1 MTDNKHGYKAYDP
14 GLVCRGYQYE
24 EGKTYKKNGHG
35 VCVGGVTHYCVNP
48 FDVLNHYPLVRNDGK
63 FSEFTTVEAIDEP
76 VTDDG
81 RKFATSTIKI
91 GVKLGFAGFVK
102 ACIDFVYEKTIKNM
116 PSDKVETGGSAQIG
130 SSGGFA
136 QIGSSGG
143 FAQIGSSGDY
153 AKIGSSGNS
162 AQIGSSG
169 GFAQIG
175 SSGGFAQIGSSGDY
189 AKIGSS
195 GNFAKIGSS
204 GDSAQIGSSGN
215 SAKIG
220 SSGDSAQI
228 GSSGDFAKIG
238 SSGNSAKIGSSGDSA
253 QIGSSGDYAQ
263 IGSSGNSAKIGSSGD
278 SAQIGSSGGFAQIGS
293 SGGFAQIGSSGD
305 SAQIGS
311 SGNFAKIDISGN
323 TSVGAAIGLNSIIK
337 GAVGNWITLA
347 EWAYDSDKQR
357 CAPVCVKSAQIDGE
371 IIKADTWYKLADG
384 EFVEVADE

>member
-1 MTDNKHGYKAYDP
+1 MTDNKHGYKAYEP

-48 FDVLNHYPLVRNDGK
+48 FDVLDHYPLVREDGK

-116 PSDKVETGGSAQIG
+116 PSDKVETGNSAQIG
-130 SSGGFA
+130 SSGNNA
-136 QIGSSGG
+136 KIGSSGNN
-143 FAQIGSSGDY
+143 AKIGSSGY
-153 AKIGSSGNS
+153 SAQIGSSGNS

-169 GFAQIG
+169 NFAK
-175 SSGGFAQIGSSGDY
+175 IGSSGDS

-204 GDSAQIGSSGN
+204 GDSA
-215 SAKIG
+215 KIG
-220 SSGDSAQI
+220 SSGDSA
-228 GSSGDFAKIG
+228 
-238 SSGNSAKIGSSGDSA
+238 
-253 QIGSSGDYAQ
+253 
-263 IGSSGNSAKIGSSGD
+263 
-278 SAQIGSSGGFAQIGS
+278 
-293 SGGFAQIGSSGD
+293 
-305 SAQIGS
+305 
-311 SGNFAKIDISGN
+311 KIDISGN
-323 TSVGAAIGLNSIIK
+323 ASVGAAIGINSIIK

-357 CAPVCVKSAQIDGE
+357 CAPVCVKSAQIDGQ
-371 IIKADTWYKLADG
+371 IIKADTWYKLTDG

>member
-153 AKIGSSGNS
+153 AKIGSSGN
-162 AQIGSSG
+162 
-169 GFAQIG
+169 FAK
-175 SSGGFAQIGSSGDY
+175 IGSSGDY

-204 GDSAQIGSSGN
+204 GDS
-215 SAKIG
+215 
-220 SSGDSAQI
+220 
-228 GSSGDFAKIG
+228 
-238 SSGNSAKIGSSGDSA
+238 
-253 QIGSSGDYAQ
+253 AQ

>member
-1 MTDNKHGYKAYDP
+1 MTDNKHGYKAYEP

-48 FDVLNHYPLVRNDGK
+48 FDVLDHYPLVREDGK

-116 PSDKVETGGSAQIG
+116 PSDKVETGYSAQIG
-130 SSGGFA
+130 SSGNN
-136 QIGSSGG
+136 
-143 FAQIGSSGDY
+143 AQIGSSGDGAKIGSSGNS

-169 GFAQIG
+169 
-175 SSGGFAQIGSSGDY
+175 Y
-189 AKIGSS
+189 
-195 GNFAKIGSS
+195 
-204 GDSAQIGSSGN
+204 SAQIGSSGN
-215 SAKIG
+215 NAQIGSSGNNAKIGSSGYSAQIGSSGDGAKIG

-228 GSSGDFAKIG
+228 GSSGDSAQIGSSGNNAKIGSSGDGAQIGSSGDGAKIG
-238 SSGNSAKIGSSGDSA
+238 SSGNSAKIGSSG
-253 QIGSSGDYAQ
+253 Y
-263 IGSSGNSAKIGSSGD
+263 SAKID
-278 SAQIGSSGGFAQIGS
+278 V
-293 SGGFAQIGSSGD
+293 
-305 SAQIGS
+305 
-311 SGNFAKIDISGN
+311 SGNG
-323 TSVGAAIGLNSIIK
+323 SVGAAVGIGSVIK

-347 EWAYDSDKQR
+347 EWVYDNDKQR
-357 CAPVCVKSAQIDGE
+357 HIPVCVKSAQIDGE
-371 IIKADTWYKLADG
+371 IIKADTWYKLSGG
-384 EFVEVADE
+384 EFIEVDDE

>member
-1 MTDNKHGYKAYDP
+1 MTDNKHGYKAYEP

-48 FDVLNHYPLVRNDGK
+48 FDVLDHYPLVRNDGK

-76 VTDDG
+76 VTDDNQ
-81 RKFATSTIKI
+81 KFATSTIKI
-91 GVKLGFAGFVK
+91 GVKLGFSGFIK
-102 ACIDFVYEKTIKNM
+102 ACVDFACEKTIKSM
-116 PSDKVETGGSAQIG
+116 PSNKVNKGNSAQ
-130 SSGGFA
+130 
-136 QIGSSGG
+136 
-143 FAQIGSSGDY
+143 
-153 AKIGSSGNS
+153 IGSSGNS

-169 GFAQIG
+169 DFAQIG
-175 SSGGFAQIGSSGDY
+175 SSGNS

-195 GNFAKIGSS
+195 GN
-204 GDSAQIGSSGN
+204 SAQIGSSGN

-220 SSGDSAQI
+220 SSGYSAQIGSSGNYAQIGSSGNSAQIGSSGYSAQIGSSGNFAQIGSSGYSAKIGSSGDSAKI

-238 SSGNSAKIGSSGDSA
+238 SSGNSA
-253 QIGSSGDYAQ
+253 Q
-263 IGSSGNSAKIGSSGD
+263 
-278 SAQIGSSGGFAQIGS
+278 
-293 SGGFAQIGSSGD
+293 
-305 SAQIGS
+305 
-311 SGNFAKIDISGN
+311 IDISGN
-323 TSVGAAIGLNSIIK
+323 TSVGAAIGINSIIK

>member
-1 MTDNKHGYKAYDP
+1 MNDNKLGFKAYDP

-48 FDVLNHYPLVRNDGK
+48 LDVLDYYPLVRKDGK

-116 PSDKVETGGSAQIG
+116 PSDKVETGY
-130 SSGGFA
+130 FA
-136 QIGSSGG
+136 QIGSSG
-143 FAQIGSSGDY
+143 Y
-153 AKIGSSGNS
+153 
-162 AQIGSSG
+162 
-169 GFAQIG
+169 
-175 SSGGFAQIGSSGDY
+175 
-189 AKIGSS
+189 
-195 GNFAKIGSS
+195 
-204 GDSAQIGSSGN
+204 
-215 SAKIG
+215 
-220 SSGDSAQI
+220 
-228 GSSGDFAKIG
+228 
-238 SSGNSAKIGSSGDSA
+238 
-253 QIGSSGDYAQ
+253 
-263 IGSSGNSAKIGSSGD
+263 
-278 SAQIGSSGGFAQIGS
+278 
-293 SGGFAQIGSSGD
+293 FAQIGSSGD

-311 SGNFAKIDISGN
+311 SGNSAQIGSSGNSAKIGSSGGYAKIGSSGDFAQIGSSGFSAKIGSSGFSAQIGSSGDYAQIGSSGGYARIDISGN
-323 TSVGAAIGLNSIIK
+323 TSVGAAIGINSIIK

>member
-48 FDVLNHYPLVRNDGK
+48 FDVLDHYPLVHEDGK

-116 PSDKVETGGSAQIG
+116 PSDKVETGYS
-130 SSGGFA
+130 
-136 QIGSSGG
+136 
-143 FAQIGSSGDY
+143 AQIGSSGDY

-169 GFAQIG
+169 DSAKIGSSGSYAQIG
-175 SSGGFAQIGSSGDY
+175 SSGYS
-189 AKIGSS
+189 
-195 GNFAKIGSS
+195 AKIGSS
-204 GDSAQIGSSGN
+204 GD

-228 GSSGDFAKIG
+228 GSSGDSAKIG
-238 SSGNSAKIGSSGDSA
+238 SSGDYAKIGSSGDSA
-253 QIGSSGDYAQ
+253 
-263 IGSSGNSAKIGSSGD
+263 KIGSSGY
-278 SAQIGSSGGFAQIGS
+278 SAQIGS

-305 SAQIGS
+305 SAKIGSSGSYAQIGSSGDSAKIGSSGYSAQIGSSGDYAKIGSSGSYAKIGSSGSYAQIGS
-311 SGNFAKIDISGN
+311 SGNSAQIDISGN
-323 TSVGAAIGLNSIIK
+323 TSVGAAIGINSIIK

-384 EFVEVADE
+384 EFAEVADE

>member
-153 AKIGSSGNS
+153 AKIGSSGN
-162 AQIGSSG
+162 
-169 GFAQIG
+169 
-175 SSGGFAQIGSSGDY
+175 
-189 AKIGSS
+189 
-195 GNFAKIGSS
+195 
-204 GDSAQIGSSGN
+204 
-215 SAKIG
+215 
-220 SSGDSAQI
+220 
-228 GSSGDFAKIG
+228 
-238 SSGNSAKIGSSGDSA
+238 
-253 QIGSSGDYAQ
+253 
-263 IGSSGNSAKIGSSGD
+263 
-278 SAQIGSSGGFAQIGS
+278 
-293 SGGFAQIGSSGD
+293 
-305 SAQIGS
+305 
-311 SGNFAKIDISGN
+311 FAKIDISGN

>member
-1 MTDNKHGYKAYDP
+1 MTDNKHGYKAYEP

-48 FDVLNHYPLVRNDGK
+48 FDVLNHYPLVREDGK

-76 VTDDG
+76 VTNDG

-116 PSDKVETGGSAQIG
+116 PSDKVETG
-130 SSGGFA
+130 
-136 QIGSSGG
+136 
-143 FAQIGSSGDY
+143 DY
-153 AKIGSSGNS
+153 AKIGSSGDYAQIGSLGYS

-169 GFAQIG
+169 
-175 SSGGFAQIGSSGDY
+175 Y
-189 AKIGSS
+189 
-195 GNFAKIGSS
+195 
-204 GDSAQIGSSGN
+204 

-228 GSSGDFAKIG
+228 GSSGYSAQIGSSGYSAQIGSSGSFAKIG
-238 SSGNSAKIGSSGDSA
+238 SSGDYAKIGSSGD
-253 QIGSSGDYAQ
+253 Y
-263 IGSSGNSAKIGSSGD
+263 
-278 SAQIGSSGGFAQIGS
+278 
-293 SGGFAQIGSSGD
+293 
-305 SAQIGS
+305 
-311 SGNFAKIDISGN
+311 AKIDISGN
-323 TSVGAAIGLNSIIK
+323 DSVGAAIGIGGIIK

-347 EWAYDSDKQR
+347 EWVYDDDKQR

>member
-130 SSGGFA
+130 SSG
-136 QIGSSGG
+136 
-143 FAQIGSSGDY
+143 
-153 AKIGSSGNS
+153 
-162 AQIGSSG
+162 
-169 GFAQIG
+169 
-175 SSGGFAQIGSSGDY
+175 DY

-204 GDSAQIGSSGN
+204 GDS
-215 SAKIG
+215 
-220 SSGDSAQI
+220 
-228 GSSGDFAKIG
+228 
-238 SSGNSAKIGSSGDSA
+238 
-253 QIGSSGDYAQ
+253 AQ

>member
-48 FDVLNHYPLVRNDGK
+48 FDVLDHYPLVREDGK

-91 GVKLGFAGFVK
+91 GVKLGFAGFIK

-116 PSDKVETGGSAQIG
+116 PSDKVDTGYAAKIGSSGNYAQIGSSGDSAQIG
-130 SSGGFA
+130 SSGYFA
-136 QIGSSGG
+136 QIGSSGN
-143 FAQIGSSGDY
+143 Y
-153 AKIGSSGNS
+153 AKIGSSGN
-162 AQIGSSG
+162 
-169 GFAQIG
+169 
-175 SSGGFAQIGSSGDY
+175 Y

-195 GNFAKIGSS
+195 GNYAKIGSS

-215 SAKIG
+215 YAKIGSSGDSAKIG
-220 SSGDSAQI
+220 SSGDS
-228 GSSGDFAKIG
+228 
-238 SSGNSAKIGSSGDSA
+238 
-253 QIGSSGDYAQ
+253 
-263 IGSSGNSAKIGSSGD
+263 
-278 SAQIGSSGGFAQIGS
+278 
-293 SGGFAQIGSSGD
+293 
-305 SAQIGS
+305 
-311 SGNFAKIDISGN
+311 AKIDISGN
-323 TSVGAAIGLNSIIK
+323 TSVGAAIGINSIIK

>member
-153 AKIGSSGNS
+153 AKIGSSGN
-162 AQIGSSG
+162 
-169 GFAQIG
+169 
-175 SSGGFAQIGSSGDY
+175 
-189 AKIGSS
+189 
-195 GNFAKIGSS
+195 FAKIGSS

-220 SSGDSAQI
+220 SSGDY
-228 GSSGDFAKIG
+228 AK
-238 SSGNSAKIGSSGDSA
+238 
-253 QIGSSGDYAQ
+253 

>member
-1 MTDNKHGYKAYDP
+1 MTDNKHGYKAYEP

-76 VTDDG
+76 VTDDNQ
-81 RKFATSTIKI
+81 KFATSTIKI
-91 GVKLGFAGFVK
+91 GVKLGFSGFIK
-102 ACIDFVYEKTIKNM
+102 ACIDFACEKTIKNM
-116 PSDKVETGGSAQIG
+116 PSNKVNKGDYAQIG
-130 SSGGFA
+130 SSG
-136 QIGSSGG
+136 
-143 FAQIGSSGDY
+143 
-153 AKIGSSGNS
+153 N
-162 AQIGSSG
+162 
-169 GFAQIG
+169 
-175 SSGGFAQIGSSGDY
+175 
-189 AKIGSS
+189 
-195 GNFAKIGSS
+195 
-204 GDSAQIGSSGN
+204 SAQIGSSGN

-228 GSSGDFAKIG
+228 GSSGDFAQIG
-238 SSGNSAKIGSSGDSA
+238 SSGNYAQIGSSGDFAQIGSSGDFAKIGSSGDSA
-253 QIGSSGDYAQ
+253 
-263 IGSSGNSAKIGSSGD
+263 KIGSSGD
-278 SAQIGSSGGFAQIGS
+278 
-293 SGGFAQIGSSGD
+293 FAQIGSSGD
-305 SAQIGS
+305 SAQ
-311 SGNFAKIDISGN
+311 IDISGN
-323 TSVGAAIGLNSIIK
+323 TSVGAAIGINSIIK

>member
-35 VCVGGVTHYCVNP
+35 VRVGVVTHYCVNP

-91 GVKLGFAGFVK
+91 GVKLGSAGFVK

-116 PSDKVETGGSAQIG
+116 PSDKVETGG
-130 SSGGFA
+130 
-136 QIGSSGG
+136 
-143 FAQIGSSGDY
+143 
-153 AKIGSSGNS
+153 
-162 AQIGSSG
+162 
-169 GFAQIG
+169 
-175 SSGGFAQIGSSGDY
+175 
-189 AKIGSS
+189 
-195 GNFAKIGSS
+195 
-204 GDSAQIGSSGN
+204 
-215 SAKIG
+215 
-220 SSGDSAQI
+220 
-228 GSSGDFAKIG
+228 
-238 SSGNSAKIGSSGDSA
+238 
-253 QIGSSGDYAQ
+253 
-263 IGSSGNSAKIGSSGD
+263 